1 MSVDDRKKS
10 GQRYRPKYQANRSSK
25 FQCNHK
31 HTQKQETYINRIFS
45 LQICRSVDN
54 SPEKRGK
61 YKDGR
66 NMAGR
71 KVEQRAFEKCQSGR
85 MSLQCE
91 RSHCRIDIVCVA
103 GAIWGTMP
111 A

>member
-25 FQCNHK
+25 FH
-31 HTQKQETYINRIFS
+31 